1 MAKSAN
7 QKLKI
12 LYLKDILSRYSDEEH
27 PLSAVQICDIL
38 KDCGI
43 EAERKSIYSDM
54 EMLASYGYDIM
65 KINGRDGG
73 FFMGSR
79 EFDIEELEFL
89 VHAVRSSKTMSKKKA
104 DRLIKKLTAF
114 ASEYDADKLKRR

>member
-1 MAKSAN
+1 MAKSTN

-43 EAERKSIYSDM
+43 EAERKSIYSDI
-54 EMLASYGYDIM
+54 EMLASYGCDIM
-65 KINGRDGG
+65 KINGREGG
-73 FFMGSR
+73 FFMASR
-79 EFDIEELEFL
+79 EFDLDEIEFL
-89 VHAVRSSKTMSKKKA
+89 IHAVRASKSMSKRKA
-104 DRLIKKLTAF
+104 DKLIKKLTSF
-114 ASEYDADKLKRR
+114 ASEYDADKLMRR

>member
-1 MAKSAN
+1 M
-7 QKLKI
+7 KI

-43 EAERKSIYSDM
+43 EAERKSIYSDI
-54 EMLASYGYDIM
+54 EMLASYGCDIM

-73 FFMGSR
+73 FFMASR
-79 EFDIEELEFL
+79 EFDLEELEFL
-89 VHAVRSSKTMSKKKA
+89 IHAVKANKSMSKRKA
-104 DRLIKKLTAF
+104 DKLVKKLTSF